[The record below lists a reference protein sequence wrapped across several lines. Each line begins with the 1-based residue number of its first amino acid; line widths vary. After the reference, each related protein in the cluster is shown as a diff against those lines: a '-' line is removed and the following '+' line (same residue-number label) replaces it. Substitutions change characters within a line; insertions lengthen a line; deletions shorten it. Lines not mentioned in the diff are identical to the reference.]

1 MKHSRAPLPPTVRPG
16 LFGGHLLTFRRDP
29 LAFLTALSTLG
40 DVTTFTLGTQRVF
53 FLSDPELLRDL
64 LVTSQDKFRKGI
76 GQRRMRLFLGDGLL
90 TSEDSFHLR
99 QRRMIQPAFQHDRI
113 ATYARSMILYA
124 ERMAAA
130 WQEGESRDI
139 DKDMMRLTLSVVGKT
154 LFNAD
159 IDGEADRIGHAMRD
173 LVAVFKLLMLPFA
186 EVLFRL
192 PIPPVLR
199 YRRAQKQLDDALY
212 GIIADRRRAAA
223 DDGSLL
229 SMLLLAQD
237 EDDGRRMSDTQ
248 LRDECMTLLLAGHET
263 TANALT
269 WTFYLLSRNPD
280 AEAAFHQ
287 ELDEVLGDDPLTAEH
302 YAKLRYTG
310 DVLAESLRLFPPVWV
325 AGRSAVADHEFN
337 GFRIPKDSW
346 VMTSQYVLHRD
357 PRLWERAGEFL
368 PERWSDRSTKEAGKR
383 FVYFPFSRG
392 TRSCIG
398 EGFAWMECVLLLA
411 ALGRKWSLR
420 LDPAQQVDVEPAIT
434 LKPKHGM
441 RMTVVKRRP
450 HEGGRCR

>member
-1 MKHSRAPLPPTVRPG
+1 MKQSRAPLPPTVKAD
-16 LFGGHLLTFRRDP
+16 LFGGHLWTFRKDP
-29 LAFLTALSTLG
+29 IAFLTALSALG
-40 DVTTFTLGTQRVF
+40 DITTFTLGTRRVF
-53 FLSDPELLRDL
+53 FISDPELLRDL
-64 LVTSQDKFRKGI
+64 LVTSQGKFKKGI
-76 GQRRMRLFLGDGLL
+76 GQRRMRLFLGDGLV

-99 QRRMIQPAFQHDRI
+99 QRRMIQPTFHHDRI
-113 ATYARSMILYA
+113 AVYASSMIRYA

-130 WQEGESRDI
+130 WREGESRDI
-139 DKDMMRLTLSVVGKT
+139 DQDMMRLTLSVVGKT

-159 IDGEADRIGHAMRD
+159 IDGEADRIGHAMRE
-173 LVAVFKLLMLPFA
+173 LVAVFKLMMMPFA

-199 YRRAQKQLDDALY
+199 FRRAQKQLDAVLY
-212 GIIADRRRAAA
+212 GIIAERRRAGV
-223 DDGSLL
+223 DDGGLL

-237 EDDGRRMSDTQ
+237 EEDGLGMSDKQ

-280 AEAAFHQ
+280 AEAAFHH

-325 AGRSAVADHEFN
+325 TGRSTVADHEFN

-346 VMTSQYVLHRD
+346 VIASQYVLHRD
-357 PRLWERAGEFL
+357 PRFWERAGEFL
-368 PERWSDRSTKEAGKR
+368 PERWSVQSTKEAGKR
-383 FVYFPFSRG
+383 FVYLPFSRG
-392 TRSCIG
+392 ARGCIG

-411 ALGRKWSLR
+411 ALGRKWRLR
-420 LDPAQQVDVEPAIT
+420 LDPSQKVDVEPAIT
-434 LKPKHGM
+434 LKPRYGM
-441 RMTVVKRRP
+441 RMTVVQRRP
-450 HEGGRCR
+450 RRGS